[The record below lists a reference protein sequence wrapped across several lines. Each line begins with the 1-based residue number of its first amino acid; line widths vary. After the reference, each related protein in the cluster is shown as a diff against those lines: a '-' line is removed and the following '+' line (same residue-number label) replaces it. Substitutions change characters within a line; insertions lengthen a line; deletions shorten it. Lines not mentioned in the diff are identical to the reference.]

1 MCLIPLI
8 CCEYLCVHVGG
19 KYAKI
24 IAMNDITILVA
35 FSAGVVSFLAP
46 CVLPLVPGFIAYL
59 GGVAVERKTPNALM
73 SRFAMFHA
81 SMFFVFGFTAVFA
94 LLGLVLHGVLI
105 QISPELQSYIARVGG
120 AIVIFFGLYLMGLVK
135 LSFLER
141 PHQVS
146 VRKKFSSRALTS
158 FVFGAA
164 FAAGWTPC
172 VGAALGAILGFAALA
187 PAKTFFLLVAYA
199 LGLGVPFL
207 AIGAFAGEIER
218 YLSRSFAWIQYV
230 NILFGGVLVWLGAL
244 SFTQNLSVCREV
256 LWSFPF

>member
-1 MCLIPLI
+1 
-8 CCEYLCVHVGG
+8 
-19 KYAKI
+19 
-24 IAMNDITILVA
+24 MNDVTILVA
-35 FSAGVVSFLAP
+35 FGAGVVSFIAP

-59 GGVAVERKTPNALM
+59 GGIAIENKTPSAIV

-81 SMFFVFGFTAVFA
+81 SAFFVLGFTTVFAVLGLILHGALVEATPATQAVFA
-94 LLGLVLHGVLI
+94 RI
-105 QISPELQSYIARVGG
+105 GG

-141 PHQVS
+141 PHIFKVH
-146 VRKKFSSRALTS
+146 KKFSSRALTS

-172 VGAALGAILGFAALA
+172 VGAALGAILGLAALA

-207 AIGAFAGEIER
+207 IIGAFAGEIER
-218 YLSRSFAWIQYV
+218 YLARSFAWIQYA

-244 SFTQNLSVCREV
+244 AFTQNLSICREV
-256 LWSFPF
+256 FWSFPF